1 MGAAVINF
9 CTEIVAID
17 DLPFVPI
24 RLNLYEIVC
33 DKREDSSNKEIAGKI
48 WETEVAELYLNKT

>member
-17 DLPFVPI
+17 DSPFVPI

-33 DKREDSSNKEIAGKI
+33 DKREIPPIRKSLEKSERPK
-48 WETEVAELYLNKT
+48 

>member
-24 RLNLYEIVC
+24 RLNLYEMVR
-33 DKREDSSNKEIAGKI
+33 DKKE
-48 WETEVAELYLNKT
+48 ELR